1 MNVKTWSGYKE
12 YVKSL
17 NDDNRQLMEEIESL
31 SAIISTIIA
40 ERKERDRRIIEIP
53 IAERKSRGLSQRAL
67 AAMCDMP
74 QSSVARIESM
84 QTVPKLDTL
93 LNIMRNLGLG
103 IIVVKTAY

>member
-40 ERKERDRRIIEIP
+40 ERK
-53 IAERKSRGLSQRAL
+53 SRGLNQRAL

-74 QSSVARIESM
+74 Q
-84 QTVPKLDTL
+84 
-93 LNIMRNLGLG
+93 
-103 IIVVKTAY
+103 

>member
-1 MNVKTWSGYKE
+1 
-12 YVKSL
+12 
-17 NDDNRQLMEEIESL
+17 MEEIESL

-40 ERKERDRRIIEIP
+40 ERK
-53 IAERKSRGLSQRAL
+53 SRSLSQRAL

-93 LNIMRNLGLG
+93 LNIMRNLGLSLN
-103 IIVVKTAY
+103 VVKAAY

>member
-12 YVKSL
+12 YVKNI

-40 ERKERDRRIIEIP
+40 ERKN
-53 IAERKSRGLSQRAL
+53 RGLSQRAL

-93 LNIMRNLGLG
+93 INIMRNLGLSLN
-103 IIVVKTAY
+103 VVKTAS